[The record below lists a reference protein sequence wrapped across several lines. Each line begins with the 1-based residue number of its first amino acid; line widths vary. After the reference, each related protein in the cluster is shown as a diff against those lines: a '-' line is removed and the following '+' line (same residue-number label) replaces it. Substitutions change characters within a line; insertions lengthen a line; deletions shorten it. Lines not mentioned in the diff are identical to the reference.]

1 MLVIGLTGGI
11 GSGKTTV
18 ANLFSE
24 LGVPVIDTDLISRQL
39 VEPGKPALA
48 DIVEQF
54 GKHILQPDGRLDRSK
69 LADITFRDKA
79 RRLQLE
85 AILHPAIRQ
94 EMLRQLENL
103 QTAYAIVV
111 IPLLVETG
119 QTSGL
124 DRVLLV
130 DCPEATQVDRV
141 SKRDGRTLEQIQAI
155 LQSQATRQQRLKIA
169 DDVILNAG
177 SRNDLQ
183 QQVRQLDHKYRALS
197 SH

>member
-1 MLVIGLTGGI
+1 MLVVGLTGGI

-18 ANLFSE
+18 ANLFAE
-24 LGVPVIDTDLISRQL
+24 LGVPIIDTDLIARQL

-48 DIVEQF
+48 AIVRQF
-54 GKHILQPDGRLDRSK
+54 GDDILQANGELDRSR
-69 LADITFRDKA
+69 LADITFQDQA
-79 RRLQLE
+79 QRLRLE

-94 EMLRQLENL
+94 EMLRQLADL
-103 QTAYAIVV
+103 QTAYTIVV

-119 QTSGL
+119 QSQGL

-130 DCPEATQVDRV
+130 DCPEAEQIARV
-141 SKRDGRTLEQIQAI
+141 TKRDARPVQQIQAI
-155 LQSQATRQQRLKIA
+155 MQSQATRQQRQAIA

-177 SRNDLQ
+177 TLDDLR
-183 QQVRQLDHKYRALS
+183 QQVKQLDHKYRALS

>member
-1 MLVIGLTGGI
+1 MLVVGLTGGI

-18 ANLFSE
+18 ANLFAE
-24 LGVPVIDTDLISRQL
+24 LGVPIIDTDLIARQL

-48 DIVEQF
+48 DIVRQF
-54 GKHILQPDGRLDRSK
+54 GDEILQADGELDRSR
-69 LADITFRDKA
+69 LADISFRDKA
-79 RRLQLE
+79 LRLRLE

-103 QTAYAIVV
+103 QAAYAIVV

-119 QTSGL
+119 QSQGL

-130 DCPEATQVDRV
+130 DCPEAEQITRV
-141 SKRDGRTLEQIQAI
+141 SKRDGRPLQQIQAI
-155 LQSQATRQQRLKIA
+155 LQSQATRQQRQAIA
-169 DDVILNAG
+169 DDVILNGG
-177 SRNDLQ
+177 SLDDLR
-183 QQVRQLDHKYRALS
+183 QQVRQLDHKYRNLT